1 MKSESR
7 VHFLKWPWIQVPV
20 ARNIYQFCYWTR
32 CVTVQILCSLP
43 ASLDQSVDWLG
54 YRMDNQSRGSL
65 DGPVRSASRAHA
77 ARFNRHLMSIFR
89 MIAVTL
95 PWRTQG
101 RRHPYFYP
109 VPLLCIVQ
117 GVLWQHVLA
126 LNCMSV
132 TAADVTSVKCV
143 CKYSSFVVFRRT
155 NGR

>member
-1 MKSESR
+1 MNSGTGSTEHLPVLLLNEMCYCSDSLLIAGLAGSVGRLARLQNGQPKSWFSGR
-7 VHFLKWPWIQVPV
+7 
-20 ARNIYQFCYWTR
+20 
-32 CVTVQILCSLP
+32 S
-43 ASLDQSVDWLG
+43 
-54 YRMDNQSRGSL
+54 
-65 DGPVRSASRAHA
+65 GPVRSASRAHA